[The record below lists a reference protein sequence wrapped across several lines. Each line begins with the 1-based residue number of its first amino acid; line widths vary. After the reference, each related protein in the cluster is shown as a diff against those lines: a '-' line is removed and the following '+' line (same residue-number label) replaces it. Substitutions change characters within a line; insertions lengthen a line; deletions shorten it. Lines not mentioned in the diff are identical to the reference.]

1 MKLEKI
7 LDLRDLNRIKNKIQ
21 KMWRIMVNTL
31 ADACNQMKNAER
43 AKMKEVII
51 SPASNLFQ
59 RILSLVGF
67 IQETIFVEP
76 IF

>member
-1 MKLEKI
+1 
-7 LDLRDLNRIKNKIQ
+7 
-21 KMWRIMVNTL
+21 MVNTL

-59 RILSLVGF
+59 RILH
-67 IQETIFVEP
+67 
-76 IF
+76 